1 MRIFGISPIK
11 PQAYLC
17 LSVFLA
23 SSLILMFPGS
33 QWEWFLS
40 HAGLIALGYDNC
52 QRKVLVDEDVIGNGG
67 FAAPA

>member
-1 MRIFGISPIK
+1 
-11 PQAYLC
+11 
-17 LSVFLA
+17 
-23 SSLILMFPGS
+23 MFPGS